1 MVVPTLWL
9 SLLGGVMAAPTAVLD
24 EVQTVVLDASFGGLT
39 PEKVVATLQVADE
52 QVAVVLV
59 DDGTDPHDARG
70 DRVFTGSARGQPVQY
85 LPLTLTVEIN
95 GKRQD
100 VYAGTVRIGMERSV
114 SLAFEVTTG
123 AGGVLTGVR
132 RASAAPGRMS
142 HATEAVPL
150 VASAA
155 WAVLA
160 LVAGAVGLRIRADQ
174 DAAGVDRPAPTHD
187 ARA

>member
-1 MVVPTLWL
+1 MFSALIL
-9 SLLGGVMAAPTAVLD
+9 AGLAAGAAPPED
-24 EVQTVVLDASFGGLT
+24 VQTVVVDVAFGGLT
-39 PEKVVATLQVADE
+39 PERVLATLQVADADAE
-52 QVAVVLV
+52 VVLV

-70 DRVFTGSARGQPVQY
+70 DRVYTGSHRGPLVQY
-85 LPLTLTVEIN
+85 LPLTLTVDLD

-100 VYAGTVRIGMERSV
+100 VYTGTLRVGMERSV

-150 VASAA
+150 VASAV

-160 LVAGAVGLRIRADQ
+160 LVAGAVGLKVRRGTEAE
-174 DAAGVDRPAPTHD
+174 
-187 ARA
+187 